1 MTTNLQ
7 TILERLDEPI
17 LIDWLSWREFKAV
30 ELHLSPPGVR
40 LSFLD
45 GVWEIRLMRGRK
57 HETAKQRISTLSR
70 SARCVSGDRPCS
82 QIFLSFASDS
92 TWTNG
97 KVEFRVDLGTMH
109 STVLGLTRSTQCLD
123 QGAFK
128 WLPGAVPPFWSG
140 FSREWFAPFEGWLW
154 GSGWL
159 WVSDRIMRKSWI

>member
-40 LSFLD
+40 LSFWD
-45 GVWEIRLMRGRK
+45 EMWEIRRMPGRK
-57 HETAKQRISTLSR
+57 NETAKQRISTLSR

-109 STVLGLTRSTQCLD
+109 STVLGLTHRSPQCLD

-128 WLPGAVPPFWSG
+128 WLPGAVPPFLKRFPPGVVPPFLRVALGVRMALG
-140 FSREWFAPFEGWLW
+140 FRPYSA
-154 GSGWL
+154 
-159 WVSDRIMRKSWI
+159 